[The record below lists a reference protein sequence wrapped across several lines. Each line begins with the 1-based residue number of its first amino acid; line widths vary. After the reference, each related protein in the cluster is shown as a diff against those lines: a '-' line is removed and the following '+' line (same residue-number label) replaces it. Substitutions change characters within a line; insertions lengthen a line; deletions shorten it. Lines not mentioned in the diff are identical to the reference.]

1 MKGKTLPMKSAVI
14 ALAAG
19 LALGAFTSAAAP
31 ASAQSVLRIALQDD
45 PDALDPLVNWSF
57 VGRHVLQSLCDKIV
71 DIDEKGQLIPMLATS
86 WTWNPDSTVLTLKLR
101 KDAVFHDGTKIDAA
115 AVKYNLDR
123 ALTSKASR
131 RKAEIGAISNVEA
144 VDAETVRITLKEP
157 SVPVLAALSDRAGM
171 IVSPKAAEALG
182 DKFAASPVCSGPYRF
197 VERVAQDR
205 IVLEK
210 FPQYYD
216 AGKYH
221 FDRLVFRGI
230 PDSSV
235 RLLNLRSGQ
244 LDLIERLGATDVK
257 AVKADKS
264 LAISPVVGL
273 GYYGI
278 TFNVG
283 GEGADAEAK
292 KAAVREAFS
301 LAIDRNAITDVVFE
315 GQASAGNQPFPP
327 SSSYY
332 DKKFPVPPRDLVAAK
347 KKMAEAGVQSV
358 DLELLVPTDPER
370 QQVAQLIQAMVA
382 EIGIKVS
389 IKATELMTLLD
400 VARQG
405 KFESH
410 LVGWSGRVDPD
421 LNITPMLGCGASGND
436 AHYCNKELDA
446 ILTKARAV
454 PDPAARKADYDRAI
468 AVLQKEQP
476 IVYLYHAQWI
486 FAHSSKIS
494 GMKPA
499 PDGIIRLTNVK
510 RAD

>member
-1 MKGKTLPMKSAVI
+1 MKPLAI

-19 LALGAFTSAAAP
+19 LALGAIATPMAP
-31 ASAQSVLRIALQDD
+31 AAAQSVLRIALQDD
-45 PDALDPLVNWSF
+45 PDALDPVSNWSF

-86 WTWNPDSTVLTLKLR
+86 WTWNGDSTVLTLKLR
-101 KDAVFHDGTKIDAA
+101 QDAVFHDGTKLDAA

-131 RKAEIGAISNVEA
+131 RKAEISAVSNVEA
-144 VDAETVRITLKEP
+144 VDDSTVRITLKEP

-171 IVSPKAAEALG
+171 IISPKAGEALG
-182 DKFAASPVCSGPYRF
+182 DKFANSPVCSGPYRF

-216 AGKYH
+216 AAKYH

-230 PDSSV
+230 PDSNV

-244 LDLIERLGATDVK
+244 LDLIERLAATDVK

-264 LAISPVVGL
+264 LAVAPVVGL

-278 TFNVG
+278 TFNIG
-283 GEGADAEAK
+283 GEGADPEAGK

-301 LAIDRNAITDVVFE
+301 LAIDREAISNVVFE
-315 GQASAGNQPFPP
+315 GQASAGDQPFPP
-327 SSSYY
+327 SSPYF
-332 DKKFPVPPRDLVAAK
+332 DKKFPVPPRDVEAAR

-382 EIGIKVS
+382 EVGIKVS
-389 IKATELMTLLD
+389 IKATELMTLLE

-405 KFESH
+405 KFEAH

-421 LNITPMLGCGASGND
+421 LNITPMLACGASGND

-446 ILTKARAV
+446 ILTKARSV
-454 PDPAARKADYDRAI
+454 PDPAARKADYDRVI

-486 FAHSSKIS
+486 FAHSSKIT
-494 GMKPA
+494 GLKPA
-499 PDGIIRLTNVK
+499 PDGIIRLAGVK
-510 RAD
+510 REN